1 LKKIFLINGLL
12 WEEPFENIYNGRI
25 SYDYSGEV
33 QKMSVIDLK
42 RLSNDYE
49 PNFIYVSKLDM
60 LLPKVYINSWLPS
73 YESNR
78 GRNWISYKDL
88 LYDKYNDWKYESF
101 KLCCENN
108 DDIDEELDSELDEV
122 LEDFWKLHLLIC
134 ITQKC

>member
-1 LKKIFLINGLL
+1 
-12 WEEPFENIYNGRI
+12 
-25 SYDYSGEV
+25 
-33 QKMSVIDLK
+33 
-42 RLSNDYE
+42 
-49 PNFIYVSKLDM
+49 M

-78 GRNWISYKDL
+78 GKNWISYKDL

-122 LEDFWKLHLLIC
+122 LEDFLETTSVDLYYTKMLNLI
-134 ITQKC
+134 K